1 MKGLQL
7 SIEDKQLIIESLLFN
22 ACTDV
27 CSEHTTAQQ
36 ARMIKIAE
44 LLNKDNSDVPLKN
57 IYVFSDSEVPFDDK
71 STPLIL
77 EKFKNLSSN
86 SFLSD

>member
-1 MKGLQL
+1 MKVQL
-7 SIEDKQLIIESLLFN
+7 SIEDKQLIIECLLFT

-44 LLNKDNSDVPLKN
+44 LLNKDNNDTPLKN
-57 IYVFSDSEVPFDDK
+57 IYVFSDSAVPFDDK
-71 STPLIL
+71 CTPLIL